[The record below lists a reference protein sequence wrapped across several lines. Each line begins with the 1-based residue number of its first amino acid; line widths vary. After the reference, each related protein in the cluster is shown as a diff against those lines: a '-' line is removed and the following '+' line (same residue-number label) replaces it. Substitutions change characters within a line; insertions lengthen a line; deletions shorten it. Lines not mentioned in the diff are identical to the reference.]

1 MSAMEMYLKNDMKAK
16 FRFLHD
22 VEASIGFTS
31 TLLTQEFVGTTTI
44 VPQMKMR
51 DCVKLIENATLNE
64 LREFQQGGANAT
76 YEHMA
81 MIKLHDSIA
90 TALELCIAKL
100 ESGIRTIR
108 FQSEASKFDND
119 FSRSEDEE
127 YENLWN

>member
-31 TLLTQEFVGTTTI
+31 TLLTQEFVGTTTL
-44 VPQMKMR
+44 VPQVKVR
-51 DCVKLIENATLNE
+51 DFVKVIENPTLQE

-81 MIKLHDSIA
+81 MIKLHYSIA
-90 TALELCIAKL
+90 TALEQCIAKL
-100 ESGIRTIR
+100 ESRVQR
-108 FQSEASKFDND
+108 V
-119 FSRSEDEE
+119 
-127 YENLWN
+127 